1 MFDAEY
7 WDEREF
13 NFFNILEDE
22 DKLLYIYDLLIGEFA
37 YIDIH
42 NEMVADDKEMDALD
56 SLLGHAESEL
66 SNEEPIDNIRQD
78 VTLTFTDDGKIK
90 FTGSELSILLKV
102 ASDMVMNG
110 LILSNQTVEFT
121 KFEPWDVILTFD
133 LIGETSP
140 ISLN

>member
-1 MFDAEY
+1 MLDNEY
-7 WDEREF
+7 WDESEF
-13 NFFNILEDE
+13 NFFNILEDD
-22 DKLLYIYDLLIGEFA
+22 DKLLYIYDLLLGEFA

-42 NEMVADDKEMDALD
+42 NEMAADDKEMDALD
-56 SLLGHAESEL
+56 SLLGNAESEL
-66 SNEEPIDNIRQD
+66 SNEEPTDNLRQD

-110 LILSNQTVEFT
+110 LILSNQNVEFT
-121 KFEPWDVILTFD
+121 KFEPWGVILTFD

>member
-7 WDEREF
+7 WDESEF

-22 DKLLYIYDLLIGEFA
+22 DKLLYIYDLMVGEFVHE
-37 YIDIH
+37 YNRDDESINDIF
-42 NEMVADDKEMDALD
+42 EIEFD
-56 SLLGHAESEL
+56 
-66 SNEEPIDNIRQD
+66 EEPMDNIRQD
-78 VTLTFTDDGKIK
+78 VTLTFTDDGKLK

-102 ASDMVMNG
+102 ANDMVMNG
-110 LILSNQTVEFT
+110 LILSNQNIEFT

-133 LIGETSP
+133 LIGEASP